1 MRTAS
6 QESGEAGFQGESAE
20 VRHDVAG
27 EGNSPRQRAKDSPG
41 QAEARPQ

>member
-6 QESGEAGFQGESAE
+6 QESGEAGFQGESTE
-20 VRHDVAG
+20 VRHDVTG
-27 EGNSPRQRAKDSPG
+27 EGNSARQCAKDSRG